1 MATPWDQDDE
11 QTTGVESN
19 AIPVNVDV
27 NATAVS
33 SLDIGNRLQNLL
45 TMIDGSDA
53 AGVDFMK
60 RVEASVRLLY
70 GDYVANSMEILGA
83 DLNAVKLGDL
93 LIQLATENEIELLHG
108 IDFLIILGIDLLNI
122 TAVSLY

>member
-1 MATPWDQDDE
+1 MATSWDQDDE

-19 AIPVNVDV
+19 TTPVNVDV

-33 SLDIGNRLQNLL
+33 SLDMGNRLQNLL
-45 TMIDGSDA
+45 TMIDNSEE

-70 GDYVANSMEILGA
+70 GDYVANSMEILWA
-83 DLNAVKLGDL
+83 DLNACKIGRSINSVGYR
-93 LIQLATENEIELLHG
+93 E
-108 IDFLIILGIDLLNI
+108 
-122 TAVSLY
+122 